1 MRSGGGRTTS
11 RGSLRSKHE
20 GKARSVK
27 GSRLRSGSGA
37 KGEGQSRRARGVS
50 AVSPHKKGASTAVAV
65 ASVSSSPKNKSAIA
79 KKSNAAVKP
88 RRKRLERYVPE
99 QRHLF
104 GSDRVV
110 KLPCPETKR

>member
-11 RGSLRSKHE
+11 RGSLRGKHE
-20 GKARSVK
+20 GKARSGKV
-27 GSRLRSGSGA
+27 SRLRSGSGA
-37 KGEGQSRRARGVS
+37 REEVPSRRARAVS
-50 AVSPHKKGASTAVAV
+50 ATSRAVAKMGEA
-65 ASVSSSPKNKSAIA
+65 ASVTSSPKNKSAIA

-88 RRKRLERYVPE
+88 RRKHLERYVPE